1 MTSLEEQLEREAIY
15 TNHLQSQS
23 TLVSVTE
30 TTPTTTATTTA
41 AVASTVVGFNVA
53 TGSIGA

>member
-1 MTSLEEQLEREAIY
+1 MTSLEEQLEREEIY

-30 TTPTTTATTTA
+30 TTATTTTTTTI
-41 AVASTVVGFNVA
+41 VASTVVGFNVA